1 MSMVRSGLEGKIRR
15 FKNFVPRGANF
26 CAFVSWNQ
34 TRVIDI
40 QSVSQSVSVSLFI
53 SFVKQP
59 VWRDNLILGAKFIV
73 YLDR

>member
-1 MSMVRSGLEGKIRR
+1 MSMVRSGLEGKIKR

-40 QSVSQSVSVSLFI
+40 QSVSVSLFI